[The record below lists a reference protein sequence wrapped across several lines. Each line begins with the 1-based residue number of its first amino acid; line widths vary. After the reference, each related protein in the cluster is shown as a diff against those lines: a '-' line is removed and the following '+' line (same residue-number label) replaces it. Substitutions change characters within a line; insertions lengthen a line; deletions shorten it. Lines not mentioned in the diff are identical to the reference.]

1 MAIPGFGEIAE
12 QLRRST
18 VLIHSGGR
26 GAGSGVIWSSDGVVV
41 TNAHVIR
48 GSRVNVQLWDGR
60 EFEAAIRSRDPRR
73 DLAQLRIDAE
83 NLPAASAADS
93 SAVRPGEL
101 AIAIGN
107 PMGFVGALAT
117 GVIHAVGPLRGLGR
131 QAWVQADVRLAP
143 GNSGGP
149 LANAHGRIIGI
160 NTMVAGRLAL
170 AIPSNAV
177 RDFLSAGPANAWLG
191 VTVHPA
197 LIPRPAGAGKTF
209 GLVVLEVEPGSPADL
224 ASLMPGDILLGTE
237 DKGFRGHRGS
247 VGRSSGQR
255 STGLA
260 YRISARRLLENSPS
274 RGAAWNPVAGKEPCG
289 GVIRVFI
296 VAASPLAR
304 AGLENLLAARDVEVV
319 ASNGT
324 IDALAE
330 MLADAA
336 PDVVLIDSSGEP
348 FEPVLESILA
358 SGLASDVS
366 VVIIGDGMTPAASAD
381 ALRAGIRAAL
391 PGDISPD
398 QLVAA
403 LQAVASGLLVLHP
416 SQHE

>member
-26 GAGSGVIWSSDGVVV
+26 GAGSGVIWSSDGLVV
-41 TNAHVIR
+41 TNAHVVR

-60 EFEAAIRSRDPRR
+60 EFEAAAGSRDPRR

-93 SAVRPGEL
+93 SQLRPGEL

-117 GVIHAVGPLRGLGR
+117 GVIHALGPLRGLGR

-149 LANAHGRIIGI
+149 LANAHGRIVGI

-177 RDFLSAGPANAWLG
+177 GDFLSAGPANAWLG
-191 VTVHPA
+191 VTVDPA
-197 LIPRPAGAGKTF
+197 LIPRPAGTGKTF
-209 GLVVLEVEPGSPADL
+209 GLVILEVEPGSPADL

-237 DKGFRGHRGS
+237 ENAFTAIEDLSGALQGNKPRVLHVEFLRGDYNRIRRVAVQLGTS
-247 VGRSSGQR
+247 LPTRS
-255 STGLA
+255 
-260 YRISARRLLENSPS
+260 
-274 RGAAWNPVAGKEPCG
+274 PVA
-289 GVIRVFI
+289 
-296 VAASPLAR
+296 A
-304 AGLENLLAARDVEVV
+304 
-319 ASNGT
+319 
-324 IDALAE
+324 
-330 MLADAA
+330 
-336 PDVVLIDSSGEP
+336 
-348 FEPVLESILA
+348 
-358 SGLASDVS
+358 
-366 VVIIGDGMTPAASAD
+366 
-381 ALRAGIRAAL
+381 
-391 PGDISPD
+391 
-398 QLVAA
+398 
-403 LQAVASGLLVLHP
+403 
-416 SQHE
+416 